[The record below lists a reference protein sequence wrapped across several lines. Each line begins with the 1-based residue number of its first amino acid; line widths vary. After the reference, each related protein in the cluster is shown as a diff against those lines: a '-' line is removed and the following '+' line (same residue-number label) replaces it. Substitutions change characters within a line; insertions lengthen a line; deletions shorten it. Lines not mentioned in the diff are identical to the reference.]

1 MITHH
6 APRTQKRKKPEPRPV
21 LADFFDHEC
30 EEEGDDDE
38 GDEGEGDEDPRTEE
52 EKAVDLQERQAFFT
66 QRKKCLTVKQ
76 QNDAFHKSCV
86 DKIASLQRV
95 RHRREDE
102 E

>member
-1 MITHH
+1 VYMH
-6 APRTQKRKKPEPRPV
+6 
-21 LADFFDHEC
+21 DHTSHIQLGKCTTMLTKAELTEC
-30 EEEGDDDE
+30 F
-38 GDEGEGDEDPRTEE
+38 RCFL
-52 EKAVDLQERQAFFT
+52 EKESDRLLFLFINLQERQAFFT

-86 DKIASLQRV
+86 DKLASLQRV